1 MGGHPSDVLMG
12 RAESHTL
19 KGPGK
24 KMTMETAGP
33 IETTPESDQ
42 RQAMQVV
49 GFYLGEEEYAIDILE
64 IVGIER
70 LENVLHLPKM
80 PSFVEGVMRIRGEIV
95 SLVKLRSRFGLEPR
109 ANDDATRVMVIEHGG
124 HSVGFIVDAVSS
136 VQRFDA
142 DALEA
147 APDMALTVESRFV
160 VGVLWDEES
169 MLILLK
175 PGEILR
181 EDEGEQLG
189 RAAVVAKHYART
201 EEGAGV

>member
-1 MGGHPSDVLMG
+1 
-12 RAESHTL
+12 
-19 KGPGK
+19 
-24 KMTMETAGP
+24 METVGRGKTA
-33 IETTPESDQ
+33 SDD
-42 RQAMQVV
+42 RQALQVV
-49 GFYLGEEEYAIDILE
+49 GFYLGDEEYAIDILE

-95 SLVKLRSRFGLEPR
+95 SLVKLRSRFGLESR
-109 ANDDATRVMVIEHGG
+109 DNDDATRVMVIEHGG
-124 HSVGFIVDAVSS
+124 HSVGFIVDSVSS

-147 APDMALTVESRFV
+147 APDLALTVESRFV
-160 VGVLWDEES
+160 EGVLWDEKS

-181 EDEGEQLG
+181 EDEGKQLG
-189 RAAVVAKHYART
+189 RAAIVAKHYARAR
-201 EEGAGV
+201 EGAGV